1 MKIQTCSKANR
12 HAQGSMLVISMAVAA
27 IIGIS
32 LASYLTLTANQCKSV
47 TRAQAWNTAM
57 TVAEAGVEEALTQ
70 LCCAGTNRLWQ
81 DNWTQGADGMYRKTR
96 TLSADKGYYGV
107 AIQPAVNP
115 VIWSTGYVA
124 VPWLG
129 SGTNTYVGRLIRVVT
144 TNIVT
149 YGGGVNAKGKITFSG
164 GDYLDAY
171 TITNGVYLTNAPTD
185 NAEVLTDST
194 NSGAI
199 SLGGG
204 SSIKGTVVTGPGTG
218 TLNTGGNGVV
228 GSTSYVASGGSGASP
243 NVEAGHYRTDAN
255 VQINDISLPTFPSY
269 FTAFNGSKANSVA
282 GTGVG
287 TTSFY
292 VVPSINLNSSN
303 TLTINGNV
311 TIYCSQSGTGN
322 SVKLSSQAAIVITP
336 GSSLTLY
343 LNGNFD
349 NSGNGIIN
357 QNGLAD
363 YLTIYGLPG
372 CTSFNYTGGSDFI
385 GVVYAPEADFKF
397 TGASREV
404 GGFVVKTASFSGSGG
419 VHVDRHVLLTSGY
432 APTSWNEMPLH

>member
-1 MKIQTCSKANR
+1 MKIQTCSRTNWR
-12 HAQGSMLVISMAVAA
+12 AQGSVLVISLAVAA
-27 IIGIS
+27 VIGIS

-47 TRAQAWNTAM
+47 TRAQAWNAAM

-81 DNWTQGADGMYRKTR
+81 DNWTLGADGMYRKTR
-96 TLSADKGYYGV
+96 TLAGDKGYYGV

-129 SGTNTYVGRLIRVVT
+129 SGSNTYVGRLIRVVT
-144 TNIVT
+144 TNVVS

-185 NAEVLTDST
+185 QAEVLTDST
-194 NSGAI
+194 NAGAI

-204 SSIKGTVVTGPGTG
+204 SSIKGTVVTGPGTN
-218 TLNTGGNGVV
+218 TLSTSGNGVV
-228 GSTSYVASGGSGASP
+228 GSTSYVTSGGSGATP
-243 NVEAGHYRTDAN
+243 NVQAGYYRTDAN
-255 VQINDISLPTFPSY
+255 VQINDATLPPFPSY
-269 FTAFNGSKANSVA
+269 FTSFSGSASSRVA
-282 GTGVG
+282 GTGSG
-287 TTSFY
+287 APSYY
-292 VVPSINLNSSN
+292 VVPSINLSGTN

-311 TIYCSQSGTGN
+311 TIYCSQTGSGN
-322 SVKLSSQAAIVITP
+322 SVKLSSQASIVITKD
-336 GSSLTLY
+336 SSLTLY

-363 YLTIYGLPG
+363 YLTIYGLPS
-372 CTSFNYTGGSDFI
+372 CTSFNYNGGSDFV

-397 TGASREV
+397 TGSSREV

-419 VHVDRHVLLTSGY
+419 VHVDRHVVLTSGY